1 MLRKILLSLILIL
14 AVGCEEKSIKNGVY
28 SGVIIDDISN
38 EKIKTKIILSNDS
51 FEYIDIAYKTT
62 NYYSRVSEKNKND
75 KDIIFYT
82 AKIKELKGYLGLKQ
96 TNENALVVYSI
107 MTEKFMQELKSFI
120 LAYRMGLADAE
131 SFNELIDIYAVDI
144 NKPSIFEKVEE

>member
-28 SGVIIDDISN
+28 NGVIIDDISN
-38 EKIKTKIILSNDS
+38 EKIKAKIILSNDS
-51 FEYIDIAYKTT
+51 FEYIDIAYKST

-75 KDIIFYT
+75 KDIIFYM

-96 TNENALVVYSI
+96 TNENSLVVYGI
-107 MTEKFMQELKSFI
+107 MTEEFMEDLKSFI
-120 LAYRMGLADAE
+120 LAYRMGLADTE
-131 SFNELIDIYAVDI
+131 SFNEDTDIYIVDI
-144 NKPSIFEKVEE
+144 NKPTIFEKVEE